1 VPTVVE
7 ARRFVASLGLAA
19 MCAIAIALPLACG
32 GEVPRY
38 SLDGGFGPT
47 DPAPIAMRGRLVVTN
62 NGDDSLSVVD
72 PTGAGPALRIPTG
85 LQPIEPEGPHHLS
98 AAPDGSAVYVNI
110 SYSVVGGGG
119 GPHGAHG
126 NGTMPGF
133 VLKVG
138 TSDGAL
144 ISKVLVDNNP
154 GDNEL
159 SPDGATLYVTHY
171 DLPAWTKGV
180 ATGNIRDGDSMLI
193 AVDTATMTKKWEAAL
208 CPAAHGLQLS
218 RDGNALYATC
228 APDEIAVVDL
238 TRSPVGVTR
247 VALPGFSEGEGCL
260 RCPYALG
267 VAPDDSVWV
276 ASIGPS
282 NGRDGQG
289 GIDVYD
295 PAMGAFDPARKLNTL
310 GSALFPAFAPAAT
323 GAGYRAYIPEQQRNA
338 NDRML
343 IYDVP
348 AGGAVA
354 VEAAPITLDRAS
366 CENAHVI
373 HVDAGAGTAQ
383 VVCEGDH
390 IRPGSMVFVDLAAQS
405 VSRTVQLGIFPDDI
419 AVVP

>member
-1 VPTVVE
+1 VSIVDV
-7 ARRFVASLGLAA
+7 RRFVAAGVIAA
-19 MCAIAIALPLACG
+19 IGVMPACG

-38 SLDGGFGPT
+38 SLDAGFGPT
-47 DPAPIAMRGRLVVTN
+47 DPPAIPLRGRLVVTN

-72 PTGAGPALRIPTG
+72 PVTLARPALRVPVG
-85 LQPIEPEGPHHLS
+85 LQAIEPEGPHHLS
-98 AAPDGSAVYVNI
+98 ASPDGTALFVNI

-133 VLKVG
+133 VLKLS
-138 TSDGAL
+138 TSNGAL
-144 ISKVLVDNNP
+144 IAKTLVDRNP

-159 SPDGATLYVTHY
+159 SPDGATLYVSHY

-180 ATGNIRDGDSMLI
+180 ATGNIRDGDSNLI
-193 AVDTATMTKKWEAAL
+193 AIDTATMAVKWKVAM
-208 CPAAHGLQLS
+208 CPAAHGLRLS
-218 RDGNALYATC
+218 RDGNTLYATC

-238 TRSPVGVTR
+238 TASPVGVRR

-260 RCPYALG
+260 RCPYAVS

-295 PAMGAFDPARKLNTL
+295 PATGAFDPARKLNLL
-310 GSALFPAFAPAAT
+310 GRALFPAFVPTAT
-323 GAGYRAYIPEQQRNA
+323 STDAGSGYRAYIPEQQGAAGDFVRV
-338 NDRML
+338 
-343 IYDVP
+343 YDI
-348 AGGAVA
+348 AGAGAAA

-366 CENAHVI
+366 CQNAHI
-373 HVDAGAGTAQ
+373 IDIDAAHNEAR

-390 IRPGSMVFVDLAAQS
+390 TRPGSMVFIDIAAQS
-405 VSRTVQLGIFPDDI
+405 VSSSMLLGVFPDDI